1 MNLLITMLSQI
12 SLDTNS
18 QDQLPKFEIDMPLWF
33 VLHSFKM
40 DLSKTK
46 IYSLPIITSNIRV

>member
-18 QDQLPKFEIDMPLWF
+18 QDQIPKFEIDMPLWLF
-33 VLHSFKM
+33 CIALTLNDVGFLVS
-40 DLSKTK
+40 
-46 IYSLPIITSNIRV
+46 